1 MWSGGGGGGL
11 AAGGRATG
19 GDGKAGGVPVAV
31 CQFAPRPGDVRA
43 NLAQAVALVEVA
55 AARGARLIVLP
66 ELCLTGY
73 YMSAVFRS
81 LAEPLDGPQVGV
93 LRELARRRGV
103 LVAAG
108 VAERGEGEALHDTAV
123 LVGPA
128 GVLGAARKARLW
140 DREVGLFTPG
150 DGRPAVVPTG
160 LGPLALMV
168 CYDLEH
174 PELAAAAAA
183 AGAGAIVAPA
193 AFSDPVLWR
202 ATLRSRAQ
210 ETGLPVVAANRTGVE
225 GNARFCG
232 ASMVVG
238 PDGTVLA
245 EAGARQG
252 VRVARVQIAAA
263 GRRRRPDARMVYPE
277 YG

>member
-1 MWSGGGGGGL
+1 MAAGGGGA
-11 AAGGRATG
+11 AAGAPARA
-19 GDGKAGGVPVAV
+19 AGTEGVPVAV

-55 AARGARLIVLP
+55 AARGARLVVLP

-73 YMSAVFRS
+73 YMSAMFRS

-103 LVAAG
+103 HIVAG
-108 VAERGEGEALHDTAV
+108 VAERGEGDALHDTAV
-123 LVGPA
+123 LVGPT
-128 GVLGAARKARLW
+128 GVLGAGRKAHLW

-150 DGRPAVVPTG
+150 AGPAVVVPTE
-160 LGPLALMV
+160 LGALALLV

-174 PELAAAAAA
+174 PELAHAAAA

-193 AFSDPVLWR
+193 AFSDPMLWR
-202 ATLRSRAQ
+202 ATLRSRAM

-238 PDGTVLA
+238 PDGAVLA
-245 EAGARQG
+245 DAGPRQG
-252 VRVARVQIAAA
+252 VRVARVPIAAA
-263 GRRRRPDARMVYPE
+263 GRRWRPDARMVYPE

>member
-1 MWSGGGGGGL
+1 LARGGP
-11 AAGGRATG
+11 AAGDG
-19 GDGKAGGVPVAV
+19 GTPEGVPVAV

-43 NLAQAVALVEVA
+43 NLAQAVVLVEVA
-55 AARGARLIVLP
+55 AARGARLVVLP

-103 LVAAG
+103 LIAAG
-108 VAERGEGEALHDTAV
+108 VAERGEGGALHDTAV

-128 GVLGAARKARLW
+128 GVLGAGRKARLW

-150 DGRPAVVPTG
+150 EGPAIVPTELG
-160 LGPLALMV
+160 LLALMV

-174 PELAAAAAA
+174 PELAVAAAA

-210 ETGLPVVAANRTGVE
+210 ETGLPVIAANRTGVE

-245 EAGARQG
+245 EAGPRQG
-252 VRVARVQIAAA
+252 VRVARVPIAAA